1 MLCPKP
7 SCMSV
12 SLQPKIRWNHKKI
25 LNFEGLRPRA
35 QRQIESLHRRME
47 ASGKRSFYLDLIKN
61 VVLYEQNR
69 AIITRRGE
77 EID

>member
-1 MLCPKP
+1 
-7 SCMSV
+7 MSV
-12 SLQPKIRWNHKKI
+12 SLQPKIRWNHKEI

-47 ASGKRSFYLDLIKN
+47 ASGKRSFYLELIKK

-69 AIITRRGE
+69 IKGKKRGE
-77 EID
+77 EVD